1 MTIKEAETLIEK
13 AHSQVIANNPF
24 EESDELHEAYFTTT
38 EFIRLALLT
47 HARIHAQKNGEISR
61 HTLLTILNV
70 AEAAI
75 ESLVLPDG
83 TLKASVDNYT
93 KALSDGGYDNEL
105 QPL

>member
-24 EESDELHEAYFTTT
+24 EESDELHEAYFTTA

-47 HARIHAQKNGEISR
+47 HARIHTQKNGEISLD
-61 HTLLTILNV
+61 TLFTILNV
-70 AEAAI
+70 TEAAI
-75 ESLVLPDG
+75 EPLPLPHG
-83 TLKASVDNYT
+83 ALKASVDRNA
-93 KALSDGGYDNEL
+93 KALLDGYDNEL